1 MTSTLTWAARSL
13 AVCIAASGFAHG
25 ALAQG
30 ASAAAPM
37 DMPASGAK
45 MKKPMKARVT
55 GGPGYVS
62 ESAAHAGVRRQ
73 HADDHEEARPRDRR
87 PRRDGRHA
95 RRHHGEIRAGLARR
109 VHDADLHAS

>member
-13 AVCIAASGFAHG
+13 ALCIAASGFAQG
-25 ALAQG
+25 VLAQG

-62 ESAAHAGVRRQ
+62 ESAAPPASGASMPMTTKKRARVTGGPGGTAGT
-73 HADDHEEARPRDRR
+73 P
-87 PRRDGRHA
+87 
-95 RRHHGEIRAGLARR
+95 
-109 VHDADLHAS
+109 DATTGK